1 MRAVTILS
9 RREFLFAGGA
19 TLVATGLA
27 ACSKGRGPAKAG
39 TLADIIAGKRQNV
52 SFVTAS
58 DETLARADGDRLPFA
73 LFVPQTTN
81 DHFTGGTARLW
92 AAKDQSAAAIGPFEA
107 TWHDDGLGDKGIYST
122 RIAFPSEGAWLV
134 FVEGHPAGVVQNG
147 ASQAST
153 AVLYGGTTVAVGR
166 RSQQP
171 IPGEKAIPVATP
183 TFGDH
188 RGVNPICTRSPACS
202 MHDVS
207 LDVALRSGKPV
218 VLIIST
224 PRFCTS
230 RTCGP
235 VTDIV
240 DSVKRASGSGIAFVH
255 IEVYKDDTNA
265 PAKQILSPAASA
277 WKLASEPSTYFI
289 RADGTIAERF
299 VGAADRSEIAAQAA
313 ALRA

>member
-1 MRAVTILS
+1 MRAVTLS
-9 RREFLFAGGA
+9 RREFLVAGGTA
-19 TLVATGLA
+19 LAAAGLA
-27 ACSKGRGPAKAG
+27 ACSKGRAASKAS
-39 TLADIIAGKRQNV
+39 TLADIIAGKQQNA

-58 DETLARADGDRLPFA
+58 DETLSRSDGDRLPFA

-81 DHFTGGTARLW
+81 DHYTGGTARLW
-92 AAKDQSAAAIGPFEA
+92 AAKDQTSAVLGPFEA
-107 TWHDDGLGDKGIYST
+107 TWHDDGLGDKGIYSA
-122 RIAFPSEGAWLV
+122 RIAFPSDGGWLV
-134 FVEGHPAGVVQNG
+134 FVEGHPSGVVQNG
-147 ASQAST
+147 ASQPST
-153 AVLYGGTTVAVGR
+153 TVVYGGTTVAVGR

-171 IPGEKAIPVATP
+171 IPGDKAIPVASP
-183 TFGDH
+183 TFSNH

-207 LDVALRSGKPV
+207 LDVALRSGKPT

-240 DSVKRASGSGIAFVH
+240 DSVKRASGSGLSFVH
-255 IEVYKDDTNA
+255 VEVYKDDTDA
-265 PAKQILSPAASA
+265 PAKQILSPAAAA
-277 WKLASEPSTYFI
+277 WKLASEPSIYFI

-299 VGAADRSEIAAQAA
+299 VGAADRGEVAAQVA
-313 ALRA
+313 ALHG